1 MTNQGRAQCEG
12 DTEIA
17 NIRVEHSST
26 SPSGNGHIY
35 PAITVACHTVIAPSA
50 SKPSN
55 TRFRTMHDSA
65 LLIKAVQ
72 VSTIGYTSCVHS
84 SGYARQW
91 WAMAPM
97 VRQRKTRN
105 VKTCGASVCLGD
117 SVGSRPPLSRS
128 PWGPEASQGH
138 RPWCSS
144 SRLDAFYRK
153 KWFIF

>member
-1 MTNQGRAQCEG
+1 MCTLQWICQPGRTAVHQVAPLGVPPVARGSYEKAMNMMG
-12 DTEIA
+12 MQYEQYDTAEK
-17 NIRVEHSST
+17 ESSLVCK
-26 SPSGNGHIY
+26 Y
-35 PAITVACHTVIAPSA
+35 AADDVV
-50 SKPSN
+50 
-55 TRFRTMHDSA
+55 
-65 LLIKAVQ
+65 
-72 VSTIGYTSCVHS
+72 VHVM
-84 SGYARQW
+84 GWVRQW